1 MIAAIPRNPTER
13 DPLMKTNRISGGIP
27 SRAGCRAI
35 LLAAAAVFTPASLWA
50 KNKPEIAVEQPA
62 GSGMIDGEAKRSFGT
77 IPLGGTSHS
86 KVFRI
91 KNRGYADL
99 TGLRVAKGGL
109 NVSDFIVGPIKG
121 DTKLRP
127 GTSVLFKVQFK
138 PSAKG
143 VRTATLRIFS
153 NDANENPFDITLTG
167 EGAKRK

>member
-1 MIAAIPRNPTER
+1 MNSNPFNGAS
-13 DPLMKTNRISGGIP
+13 PA
-27 SRAGCRAI
+27 RAGFRAI
-35 LLAAAAVFTPASLWA
+35 VLAAAAVIAPASAWA

-77 IPLGGTSHS
+77 IPLGGSSHS

-99 TGLRVAKGGL
+99 TGLRIAKGGV

-121 DTKLRP
+121 DTKLAP
-127 GTSVLFKVQFK
+127 GASVLFKVQFK
-138 PSAKG
+138 PTAKG
-143 VRTATLRIFS
+143 TRTATLRIFS

-167 EGAKRK
+167 EGAKKR